1 MVKRVKTVLLMGVPT
16 FNKVD
21 GRSQKGAMVD
31 WLHSRDVET
40 VYYNGA
46 GKIGE
51 WIQDIHL
58 IHKDIM
64 NTKGLTK
71 MLKQAMF
78 GSHWPQ
84 RFINTWVPTSAN
96 MAINWVSAGK
106 TYTGQAQGSLPLWP
120 IKVDLVICLINGQF
134 KRQVKKNPKK
144 LAWKQWYDNQ
154 GIPVLFMGANGMFEQ
169 I

>member
-21 GRSQKGAMVD
+21 KLSQKGAMVD

-46 GKIGE
+46 GKITE
-51 WIQDIHL
+51 WIQDVIAIHQ
-58 IHKDIM
+58 DTM

-96 MAINWVSAGK
+96 MAINWASAGN

-154 GIPVLFMGANGMFEQ
+154 GIPVLFMGANGIFEQ